1 MDAEI
6 IKLDQEGKQNIL
18 NYHRYQKN
26 ENKSDSYRCVN
37 RKCGDSFYHKTMKR
51 NQIEHYHSQ
60 MSQCEVDCLV
70 QLKSLMQLVSVDHDI
85 RLEEA
90 HNRHYQLL
98 TEKYLHK
105 EFAEFWKPFIGIKC
119 SLRYHTNKTKPKN
132 PKSVHDIEIN
142 NVYATINYE
151 PFLQFDN

>member
-1 MDAEI
+1 MEAEI
-6 IKLDQEGKQNIL
+6 IKLDHEGKQIIL

-26 ENKSDSYRCVN
+26 EIKSDSYRCVN
-37 RKCGDSFYHKTMKR
+37 RKCGASFNHKTMKR
-51 NQIEHYHSQ
+51 NKSEHYHSQ

-98 TEKYLHK
+98 TEKYSHK
-105 EFAEFWKPFIGIKC
+105 EIAEFWKPFTGIKC
-119 SLRYHTNKTKPKN
+119 S
-132 PKSVHDIEIN
+132 
-142 NVYATINYE
+142 
-151 PFLQFDN
+151 